1 MLNNSISQLVYL
13 ADLFIIGILI
23 KDVNMIASYKAA
35 TILPFALNFIP
46 ISLMTF
52 VYPYFAKN
60 KDDKVWIKE
69 KLLLMQKYLI
79 LFNLFIT
86 VVLIAAA
93 PLVIK
98 IIFGEQ
104 YLDSVNIFRV
114 LCVSYFVASSFRI
127 PAGNIL
133 VMMRKVNY
141 IFI

>member
-79 LFNLFIT
+79 L
-86 VVLIAAA
+86 LI
-93 PLVIK
+93 
-98 IIFGEQ
+98 
-104 YLDSVNIFRV
+104 YL
-114 LCVSYFVASSFRI
+114 
-127 PAGNIL
+127 
-133 VMMRKVNY
+133 
-141 IFI
+141 